1 MAELT
6 TEQKLE
12 IAVKALDS
20 KRGEDIQAIG
30 IGDLTILADYFII
43 ANGGSTVQTKAMAEE
58 VEFKLSQQ
66 GIEPH
71 HTEGYGPNN
80 WIVLDYR
87 DIVVHVFNKE
97 TRDQYKLERL
107 WTDGKEVDISKF
119 ITKES

>member
-1 MAELT
+1 MRELT
-6 TEQKLE
+6 IQQKLE
-12 IAVKALDS
+12 IIVKALDS
-20 KRGEDIQAIG
+20 KRGEDIQAIE
-30 IGDLTILADYFII
+30 IGDLTILADYFVI

-80 WIVLDYR
+80 WVVLDYR
-87 DIVVHVFNKE
+87 DIVVHIFNKE

-107 WTDGKEVDISKF
+107 WSDGKDHDISEYLKN
-119 ITKES
+119 E

>member
-1 MAELT
+1 MAEMT

-12 IAVKALDS
+12 IIVKALDS

-30 IGDLTILADYFII
+30 IADLTILADYFVI

-58 VEFKLSQQ
+58 VEFKLSQL
-66 GIEPH
+66 GLEPH

-107 WTDGKEVDISKF
+107 WSDGAEVDISGYL
-119 ITKES
+119 TRD

>member
-1 MAELT
+1 MADIT

-12 IAVKALDS
+12 IIVKALDS

-58 VEFKLSQQ
+58 VEFKLSQE

-119 ITKES
+119 ITKN

>member
-12 IAVKALDS
+12 IIVKALDS
-20 KRGEDIQAIG
+20 KSGEDIQAIG
-30 IGDLTILADYFII
+30 ICDLTILADYFII

-58 VEFKLSQQ
+58 VEFKLSQE

-71 HTEGYGPNN
+71 HTEGYGPSN

-119 ITKES
+119 VTKEA